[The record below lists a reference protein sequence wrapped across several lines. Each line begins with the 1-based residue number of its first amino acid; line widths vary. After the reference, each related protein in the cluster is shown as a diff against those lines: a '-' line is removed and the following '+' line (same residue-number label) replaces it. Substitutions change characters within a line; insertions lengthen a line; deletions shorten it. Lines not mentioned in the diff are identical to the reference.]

1 MKKKVV
7 FSFIISLI
15 INSICLLINLFCAV
29 VFKFLPLSIKMS
41 GGEWI
46 GYYGFGI
53 SLEKIFGITINE
65 SGFVSNK
72 IGFDLLSYLIPFII
86 IFIIVLIIK
95 IIISKTKK

>member
-1 MKKKVV
+1 MKNKVI
-7 FSFIISLI
+7 FSFITSLI
-15 INSICLLINLFCAV
+15 INCICLLINLFCGM

-41 GGEWI
+41 GGEWV

-53 SLEKIFGITINE
+53 SLEKIFGITIDE
-65 SGFVSNK
+65 TGFVSNK